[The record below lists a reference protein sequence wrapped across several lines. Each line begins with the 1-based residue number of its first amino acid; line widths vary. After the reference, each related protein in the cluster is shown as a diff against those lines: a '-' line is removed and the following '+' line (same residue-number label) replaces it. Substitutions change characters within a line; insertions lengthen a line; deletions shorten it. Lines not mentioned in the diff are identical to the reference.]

1 MRSVAGTTKWL
12 HEAQHAG
19 VQAQVF
25 LSSLTSSVAGERDY
39 SRAEQALEQ
48 KFVEAGKI
56 VFRLGLVI
64 GPGGAFADLVDSVT
78 RYPVVPMLDRGAQL
92 VNVLGADALVQIVR
106 DGIVSQGGALQ
117 AAAWNLHQP
126 EPYSLRE
133 VVGTILRQAG
143 RRRMLIPLPAGPVI
157 AALSLFERQRL
168 VRLPVTSASVRGM
181 IEQGRRSFPSDYE
194 RFGYPVRSLDELVSA
209 ALSPRA

>member
-1 MRSVAGTTKWL
+1 
-12 HEAQHAG
+12 
-19 VQAQVF
+19 
-25 LSSLTSSVAGERDY
+25 
-39 SRAEQALEQ
+39 
-48 KFVEAGKI
+48 
-56 VFRLGLVI
+56 
-64 GPGGAFADLVDSVT
+64 
-78 RYPVVPMLDRGAQL
+78 MLDRGAQL

-106 DGIVSQGGALQ
+106 DSIVSEGGALQ

-168 VRLPVTSASVRGM
+168 VRLPVTSASVRSM

-209 ALSPRA
+209 ALSRVPDCRTWPSRTSLDRAAFSFARLIVE